1 MRIISTLALSML
13 LLFGTPLYGQ
23 LRTNGLITHNAA
35 RSLGMERAWYLQVPM
50 NPYSKNVLDV
60 YLHVNAAEADWSY
73 EVTKGDESYIFSDK
87 DLDSFGRPLG
97 REQAK
102 INANAFRLKLGGGA
116 DLLEHSV
123 PKIYLSMLSDRGD
136 VTLVNGETGQVYWTT
151 HVGNPRHPAVGVCT
165 NDEYTVVVTGVRI
178 FVLRNSDGGVVQERM
193 TQSLPGAGPVMVNK
207 HVYVPSI
214 QDRVEYYNLDRF
226 SWTPDV
232 LASSGRVVTQ
242 PAIGGQSI
250 AWSTDRGNVFVAGT
264 GRPKLWYRVE
274 TIGKVVAPVAYQ
286 QPGQYVANCLDGFVY
301 CINERDGRS
310 IWRQSLGESL
320 IREPVIVKDRVY
332 VISRNKTC
340 YCLSM
345 KNGDVQWSHPDITQI
360 VSASGERLYALDRL
374 GNLLVLNLKNGGHYT
389 SLAAGKID
397 FVMVNA
403 FTDRIYMGTRSG
415 LIQCIHETHREFP
428 MLHVDEVAT
437 TDDADEGDNN
447 ANPMNPANPMPQA
460 PVVPPAVNPFGGGAK
475 PPAANPFGGGAK
487 PPAANPFGGGAAKPP
502 AANNNPFK

>member
-1 MRIISTLALSML
+1 MRIISTLALSIL

-50 NPYSKNVLDV
+50 NPYSNSILDV
-60 YLHVNAAEADWSY
+60 YLHVNDAEADWSY
-73 EVTKGDESYIFSDK
+73 EVTQDDDSYVFSDK

-116 DLLEHSV
+116 DLIEHSV
-123 PKIYLSMLSDRGD
+123 PKIYLSMLSNRGD

-165 NDEYTVVVTGVRI
+165 NDEYTVVVTGVRM
-178 FVLRNSDGGVVQERM
+178 FVLRNADGGVVQERM

-207 HVYVPSI
+207 YVFVPSI
-214 QDRVEYYNLDRF
+214 QDRVEYYHLDRF
-226 SWTPDV
+226 NWTPDV

-242 PAIGGQSI
+242 PAIGDQSI
-250 AWSTDRGNVFVAGT
+250 AWSTDRGNVYVAGT
-264 GRPKLWYRVE
+264 GRPKLWYRVD
-274 TIGKVVAPVAYQ
+274 TIGKVIAPVAYQ

-301 CINERDGRS
+301 CINERDGSS

-320 IREPVIVKDRVY
+320 VREPVIVRDRVY

-340 YCLSM
+340 FCLSM
-345 KNGDVQWSHPDITQI
+345 KTGDVQWSHPDITQI

-374 GNLLVLNLKNGGHYT
+374 GNLIVLNLKNGGHYT

-428 MLHVDEVAT
+428 MLHVDEVV
-437 TDDADEGDNN
+437 TDDVDDNDNN
-447 ANPMNPANPMPQA
+447 ANPMNPANPMPPVA
-460 PVVPPAVNPFGGGAK
+460 PPVANPFGGGAK

-487 PPAANPFGGGAAKPP
+487 PPAANPFGGGGGAKPP

>member
-1 MRIISTLALSML
+1 MRIISTLTLSML

-35 RSLGMERAWYLQVPM
+35 RSLGLERAWYLQVPM
-50 NPYSKNVLDV
+50 NPYSNSILDV
-60 YLHVNAAEADWSY
+60 YLHVNDAEADWSY
-73 EVTKGDESYIFSDK
+73 EVTQDDDSYVFSDK

-116 DLLEHSV
+116 DLIEYSV
-123 PKIYLSMLSDRGD
+123 PKIYLSMLSNRGD

-165 NDEYTVVVTGVRI
+165 NDEYTVVVTGVRM
-178 FVLRNSDGGVVQERM
+178 FVLRNADGGVVQERM

-207 HVYVPSI
+207 YVFVPSI
-214 QDRVEYYNLDRF
+214 QDRVEYYHLDRF
-226 SWTPDV
+226 NWTPDV

-242 PAIGGQSI
+242 PAIGDQSI
-250 AWSTDRGNVFVAGT
+250 AWSTDRGNVYVAGT
-264 GRPKLWYRVE
+264 GRPKLWYRVD
-274 TIGKVVAPVAYQ
+274 TIGKVIAPVAYQ

-301 CINERDGRS
+301 CINERDGSS

-320 IREPVIVKDRVY
+320 VREPVIVRDRVY

-340 YCLSM
+340 FCLSM
-345 KNGDVQWSHPDITQI
+345 KTGDVQWSHPDITQI

-374 GNLLVLNLKNGGHYT
+374 GNLIVLNLKNGGHYT

-428 MLHVDEVAT
+428 MLHVDEVV
-437 TDDADEGDNN
+437 TDDVDDNDNN
-447 ANPMNPANPMPQA
+447 ANPMNPANPMPPVA
-460 PVVPPAVNPFGGGAK
+460 PPVANPFGGGAK

-487 PPAANPFGGGAAKPP
+487 PPAANPFGGGGGAKPP

>member
-1 MRIISTLALSML
+1 ML

-35 RSLGMERAWYLQVPM
+35 RSLGLERAWYLQVPM
-50 NPYSKNVLDV
+50 NPYSNSILDV
-60 YLHVNAAEADWSY
+60 YLHVNDAEADWSY
-73 EVTKGDESYIFSDK
+73 EVTQDDDSYVFSDK

-116 DLLEHSV
+116 DLIEHSV
-123 PKIYLSMLSDRGD
+123 PKIYLSMLSNRGD

-165 NDEYTVVVTGVRI
+165 NDEYTVVVTGVRM
-178 FVLRNSDGGVVQERM
+178 FVLRNADGGVVQERM

-207 HVYVPSI
+207 YVFVPSI
-214 QDRVEYYNLDRF
+214 QDRVEYYHLDRF
-226 SWTPDV
+226 NWTPDV

-242 PAIGGQSI
+242 PAIGDQSI
-250 AWSTDRGNVFVAGT
+250 AWSTDRGNVYVAGT
-264 GRPKLWYRVE
+264 GRPKLWYRVD
-274 TIGKVVAPVAYQ
+274 TIGKVIAPVAYQ

-301 CINERDGRS
+301 CINERDGSS

-320 IREPVIVKDRVY
+320 VREPVIVRDRVY

-340 YCLSM
+340 FCLSM
-345 KNGDVQWSHPDITQI
+345 KTGDVQWSHPDITQI

-374 GNLLVLNLKNGGHYT
+374 GNLIVLNLKNGGHYT

-428 MLHVDEVAT
+428 MLHVDEVV
-437 TDDADEGDNN
+437 TDDVDDNDNN
-447 ANPMNPANPMPQA
+447 ANPMNPANPMPPVA
-460 PVVPPAVNPFGGGAK
+460 PPVANPFGGGAK

-487 PPAANPFGGGAAKPP
+487 PPAANPFGGGGGAKPP

>member
-1 MRIISTLALSML
+1 MRIISTLTLSML

-35 RSLGMERAWYLQVPM
+35 RSLGLERAWYLQVPM
-50 NPYSKNVLDV
+50 NPYSNSILDV
-60 YLHVNAAEADWSY
+60 YLHVNDAEADWSY
-73 EVTKGDESYIFSDK
+73 EVTQDDDSYVFSDK

-116 DLLEHSV
+116 DLIEHSV
-123 PKIYLSMLSDRGD
+123 PKIYLSMLSNRGD

-165 NDEYTVVVTGVRI
+165 NDEYTVVVTGVRM
-178 FVLRNSDGGVVQERM
+178 FVLRNADGGVVQERM

-207 HVYVPSI
+207 YVFVPSI
-214 QDRVEYYNLDRF
+214 QDRVEYYHLDRF
-226 SWTPDV
+226 NWTPDV

-242 PAIGGQSI
+242 PAIGDQSI
-250 AWSTDRGNVFVAGT
+250 AWSTDRGNVYVAGT
-264 GRPKLWYRVE
+264 GRPKLWYRVD
-274 TIGKVVAPVAYQ
+274 TIGKVIAPVAYQ

-301 CINERDGRS
+301 CINERDGSS

-320 IREPVIVKDRVY
+320 VREPVIVRDRVY

-340 YCLSM
+340 FCLSM
-345 KNGDVQWSHPDITQI
+345 KTGDVQWSHPDITQI

-374 GNLLVLNLKNGGHYT
+374 GNLIVLNLKNGGHYT

-428 MLHVDEVAT
+428 MLHVDEVV
-437 TDDADEGDNN
+437 TDDVDDNDNN
-447 ANPMNPANPMPQA
+447 ANPMNPANPMPPVA
-460 PVVPPAVNPFGGGAK
+460 PPVANPFGGGAK

-487 PPAANPFGGGAAKPP
+487 PPAANPFGGGGGAKPP